1 MFENSAE
8 AIQAFK
14 EFESR
19 CSAARSTQIE
29 RIKEDRE
36 FLSGEQWGNSD
47 NLLWDSEENRPRRV
61 VNILSNSICSV
72 KNQYANY
79 PYKFYSPDPKI
90 DQTCDGFLKTGSN
103 ARAPYDA
110 LGNTVAFGLGYIAIG
125 SERVANMEVPALYSI
140 DKVENVLFD
149 VESVESD
156 GRDAVE
162 AAVIEHRS
170 RNYVRAKFGLEFLP
184 PEGKPALVNTTDNKN
199 PDVLCI
205 VTYYRVNGD
214 QCEVYSLLGDDYFAP
229 PAVLPISRVPVF
241 PIYGDKTWNDG
252 KPLWQGLVRRGAA
265 IQKLVNEAFT
275 QLSERMA
282 IAPKPTWLTDPR
294 ATEDYEDGYKY
305 FNRNL
310 NPLLFYNPES
320 ADGKKQYQAPQRLDN
335 RVQFDDITGIIS
347 SNLGLLSV
355 VTGVDARGIIDNKTE
370 ITATEV
376 LFNERQILA
385 TVRHYFASL
394 RDSMK
399 AIGETV
405 IKLLGLG
412 DVSLD
417 VIQGPQEYLQ
427 LQVARQELVALAGMV
442 PEQDRMKIVNGILM
456 SHNDNPI
463 LRNVFGML
471 NATPVPTP
479 MERQALETVET
490 MRGAIE
496 EKDAQ
501 IRTLEETLKRYEQGN
516 AMQDK
521 SLRADFAM
529 ENLKHQNRMEEIAVK
544 AELDSGADAEKTM
557 VETQKQQI
565 ELEREAV
572 KLDQDKVE
580 LAREI
585 VGG

>member
-1 MFENSAE
+1 MFDNSVE

-14 EFESR
+14 EFESK

-36 FLSGEQWGNSD
+36 FLSGNQWESSD
-47 NLLWDSEENRPRRV
+47 SLLWDTEDKRPRRV
-61 VNILSNSICSV
+61 VNILSTSVNSV

-79 PYKFYSPDPKI
+79 PYKFYSPDPTI
-90 DQTCDGFLKTGSN
+90 DQTCDGFLRTGSN
-103 ARAPYDA
+103 SRAPYDA
-110 LGNTVAFGLGYIAIG
+110 LGNTVAFGLGFIAIG
-125 SERVANMEVPALYSI
+125 SERVGNMEVPALYSI

-149 VESVESD
+149 IESVEPD

-170 RNYVRAKFGLEFLP
+170 RNYIRAKFGNEFLP
-184 PEGKPALVNTTDNKN
+184 PEGKPALVNTSDNKN

-214 QCEVYSLLGDDYFAP
+214 QCEVYSLLGDDYFAAP
-229 PAVLPISRVPVF
+229 TVLPIPRVPVF
-241 PIYGDKTWNDG
+241 PIYGDKTWSDG
-252 KPLWQGLVRRGAA
+252 KPIWQGLVRRGAA
-265 IQKLVNEAFT
+265 IQKLVNESFT

-282 IAPKPTWLTDPR
+282 IAPKPTWLADPR
-294 ATEDYEDGYKY
+294 STEDYEDGYKN

-335 RVQFDDITGIIS
+335 RVQFDDLTGIIS

-355 VTGVDARGIIDNKTE
+355 VTGVDSRGIMNDKTE

-427 LQVARQELVALAGMV
+427 LQVARQQLVALAGMV
-442 PEQDRMKIVNGILM
+442 PEADRMKIVNGILM

-463 LRNVFGML
+463 LRNVFGLL
-471 NATPVPTP
+471 NATPAPTP
-479 MERQALETVET
+479 MEQQALETVET

-501 IRTLEETLKRYEQGN
+501 IKNLEETIKRYEQN
-516 AMQDK
+516 ERIPEQR
-521 SLRADFAM
+521 LQADVLM
-529 ENLKHQNRMEEIAVK
+529 ENLRHQNHLEEMAVK
-544 AELDSGADAEKTM
+544 AELEAGANADKTL
-557 VETQKQQI
+557 VETQKEQI

-580 LAREI
+580 LARDI
-585 VGG
+585 VGA